1 MALVIPD
8 LFTPYLNGRRRAVAD
23 NWQDLTNYNTVQRNQ
38 LFNLRDLGTLSADI
52 NRAYEVTDQIALQ
65 NLSNQY
71 QLDMLARLYPY
82 ILSNN
87 IRNLTMVPQLIP
99 PANTG
104 AGTGIGTGTGRTPPN
119 TNNVLPLPGQS
130 TVPNVTNTE
139 QANTGLTPEE
149 QLRRDLQARNLLP
162 ANGGMAMEMTPQF
175 ASSFAQ
181 NGLQQLGPRGL
192 EQFNNLPPLS
202 NTVIPSRSGVTNY
215 SPINSLN
222 YTPMD
227 PNGVPGISFDTVN
240 GLQPNQYFT
249 AVDPNTGQYVGVYAD
264 AVGNKFFLVMDRTG
278 IQGRIPISATGNS

>member
-8 LFTPYLNGRRRAVAD
+8 LFTPYLNGRRQAIAD

-38 LFNLRDLGTLSADI
+38 LSNLRNLGTLSADI
-52 NRAYEVTDQIALQ
+52 NRAYEFTDQTALQ

-104 AGTGIGTGTGRTPPN
+104 AGTGTGTGTGRTPPN

-175 ASSFAQ
+175 AGNFAQ

-202 NTVIPSRSGVTNY
+202 NTVISSRSGITSY
-215 SPINSLN
+215 SPINSLD
-222 YTPMD
+222 YTLMD
-227 PNGVPGISFDTVN
+227 PNRVPGISFDTIN
-240 GLQPNQYFT
+240 GLQPNHYFT
-249 AVDPNTGQYVGVYAD
+249 AIDPNTGQYVGVYAD
-264 AVGNKFFLVMDRTG
+264 AAGNKFFLVMDSTG

>member
-8 LFTPYLNGRRRAVAD
+8 LFTPYLAGRRQAIAD
-23 NWQDLTNYNTVQRNQ
+23 NWQDLSNYNTVQQNQ
-38 LFNLRDLGTLSADI
+38 LSNLRDLGTLSADI

-99 PANTG
+99 SANTG
-104 AGTGIGTGTGRTPPN
+104 TSAGTGTGTGRTLPDM
-119 TNNVLPLPGQS
+119 NNGLPLPGQS

-139 QANTGLTPEE
+139 QANTELTPEE

-162 ANGGMAMEMTPQF
+162 ANGGTAMEMTSQF

-181 NGLQQLGPRGL
+181 NGLQQLGPLGL

-202 NTVIPSRSGVTNY
+202 NKVIPSRS
-215 SPINSLN
+215 SIKRHFPIKNLN

-227 PNGVPGISFDTVN
+227 PNEVPGISFDTIN
-240 GLQPNQYFT
+240 GLQPNHYFT
-249 AVDPNTGQYVGVYAD
+249 AIDPNTGKYVGVYAD
-264 AVGNKFFLVMDRTG
+264 AAGNKFFLVMDRTG

>member
-8 LFTPYLNGRRRAVAD
+8 LFTPYLTGRRQAIAD

-38 LFNLRDLGTLSADI
+38 LSNLRDLGTLSADI

-104 AGTGIGTGTGRTPPN
+104 AGTGTGTGTGRTPPN

-175 ASSFAQ
+175 AGNFAQ

-202 NTVIPSRSGVTNY
+202 NTVIPSRSGITSY
-215 SPINSLN
+215 SPINSLD
-222 YTPMD
+222 YTSMD
-227 PNGVPGISFDTVN
+227 PNRVPGISFDTIN
-240 GLQPNQYFT
+240 GLQPKHYFT
-249 AVDPNTGQYVGVYAD
+249 AIDPNTGQYVGAYAD
-264 AVGNKFFLVMDRTG
+264 AAGNKFFLVMDSTG

>member
-8 LFTPYLNGRRRAVAD
+8 LFTPYLNGRRQAIAD
-23 NWQDLTNYNTVQRNQ
+23 NWQDLSNYNTVQQNQ
-38 LFNLRDLGTLSADI
+38 LSNLEDLGTLSADI
-52 NRAYEVTDQIALQ
+52 NKAYEVTDHIALQ

-104 AGTGIGTGTGRTPPN
+104 AGTGTGTGTGRTPPN

-130 TVPNVTNTE
+130 TVPNVTNT
-139 QANTGLTPEE
+139 GPTPEE
-149 QLRRDLQARNLLP
+149 QLRRELQARNLLP
-162 ANGGMAMEMTPQF
+162 ANGGMPMEMDSQF
-175 ASSFAQ
+175 MSSFAQ
-181 NGLQQLGPRGL
+181 SGPQQLGPRGL

-202 NTVIPSRSGVTNY
+202 NKVANPRLGGGRIP
-215 SPINSLN
+215 IDSLN

-227 PNGVPGISFDTVN
+227 PNRVPGISFDTIN
-240 GLQPNQYFT
+240 GLKPKHYFT
-249 AVDPNTGQYVGVYAD
+249 AIDPKTGQYLGVYAD
-264 AVGNKFFLVMDRTG
+264 ADGNKFFLVMDRTS
-278 IQGRIPISATGNS
+278 IRGRIPISATGNS

>member
-8 LFTPYLNGRRRAVAD
+8 LFTPYLTGRRQAIAD
-23 NWQDLTNYNTVQRNQ
+23 NWQDLKDYNTVQQDQ
-38 LFNLRDLGTLSADI
+38 LSNLRDLGTLSADI
-52 NRAYEVTDQIALQ
+52 NRAYEDTDQVALQ

-104 AGTGIGTGTGRTPPN
+104 AGTGTGTGTGRTPPN

-175 ASSFAQ
+175 AGNFAQ

-202 NTVIPSRSGVTNY
+202 NTVISSRSGVTNY

-222 YTPMD
+222 YTSMD
-227 PNGVPGISFDTVN
+227 PNRVPGISFDTVN

-264 AVGNKFFLVMDRTG
+264 AAGNKFFLVMDRTG